1 MSRSLLFRHDHT
13 WIWGQNN
20 SYSWENHEKLT
31 LDTDDFGQNC
41 FSRAFK
47 IALRGQNVYE
57 NGPNSTENH
66 FKMTKID
73 TTLESKCQKS
83 DVKGS
88 NQSRI
93 DWKRAL
99 KWSKN
104 CF

>member
-1 MSRSLLFRHDHT
+1 M
-13 WIWGQNN
+13 
-20 SYSWENHEKLT
+20 
-31 LDTDDFGQNC
+31 
-41 FSRAFK
+41 
-47 IALRGQNVYE
+47 YE

-93 DWKRAL
+93 D
-99 KWSKN
+99 
-104 CF
+104 